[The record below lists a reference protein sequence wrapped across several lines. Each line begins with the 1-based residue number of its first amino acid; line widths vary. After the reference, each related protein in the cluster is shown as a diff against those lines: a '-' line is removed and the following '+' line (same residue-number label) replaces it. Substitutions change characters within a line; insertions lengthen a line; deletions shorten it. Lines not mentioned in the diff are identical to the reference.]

1 MSSRLRAG
9 LAAAGASLALIAG
22 ALAGTAGAAADNESC
37 RPDGLYTTPGL
48 NVPFC
53 QVYDEAGREKMGA
66 DHPRRI
72 IGYFTSWRTG
82 KNGQPSYLAKDIPW
96 NKITHINY
104 AFAHVGSD
112 NRISVGPD
120 SPTNAAT
127 GMEWPGIDTL
137 DPALPYKGH
146 FNLLNKYKKA
156 NPDVKT
162 LISVGGWAETGG
174 YFDPSGARQ
183 PSGGF
188 YTMTTNADGSTNTA
202 GINAFADSS
211 VDFIRKYGFNGVDVD
226 YEYPTSMKD
235 AGHPLDWQ
243 VGNAR
248 RASLMKN
255 YAILMKTLRDK
266 LNAASVADGKY
277 YMLTVAAPSSGY
289 LLRGMETFQV
299 TQYLDYLNIMSY
311 DLHGSWNEF
320 VGPNAALYD
329 DGKDAEL
336 AKWNVYNT
344 AAYGGIGYLNTD
356 WAYHYFRGAMQAGR
370 INIGVPYY
378 TRGWRNVT
386 GGTNG
391 LWGTAKS
398 TGGCPIGLT
407 TCGDGARGID
417 NLWHDKENNTEVS
430 GGGNPLWHAKNL
442 QDGRVGSYGPA
453 YGLNPA
459 NPEHTLTGTYTRH
472 YDSTLVAPWLWNST
486 KKVFLSTEDDQ
497 SIGVKTNYVKD
508 RGIGGLMIW
517 ELAGDYAWDAA
528 KGEWF
533 MGNTLTSQMYDTLKT
548 AAPYGAT
555 RAKVNVPNEKL
566 DMNVEIGGFPIG
578 DNNYPITG
586 KLKITNKS
594 TITIPGG
601 AEFQWDYASSAPGTA
616 RDQSGFG
623 VTVISNEHGT
633 GNNIGGL
640 KGDFNRI
647 SFKLRANEPLAPGAS
662 LNMDYIYYLPAPS
675 PANFTVSFG
684 GKTYGLTVDHARGG
698 TIVNPT
704 ATPTATPTVD
714 PGGCV
719 APPWSPT
726 QIYHGGNKVSHNG
739 RQWEARWWTQNNEPG
754 TNDVWKDLG
763 ACTTPTSTPTI
774 TPTVTPTPT
783 PTPTITPTVDPT
795 PTPTPTPTVT
805 PTGTSPAWKA
815 GTAYTTGTRVSYAGV
830 EYECRQPHTALAG
843 WEPPNV
849 ASLWLRLS

>member
-9 LAAAGASLALIAG
+9 LAAAGAALALIAG
-22 ALAGTAGAAADNESC
+22 ALAGTAAAASADETC

-66 DHPRRI
+66 GHPRRI
-72 IGYFTSWRTG
+72 IGYFTGWRTG

-96 NKITHINY
+96 GKITHINY
-104 AFAHVGSD
+104 AFAHVGQD
-112 NRISVGPD
+112 NRISVGADGPD
-120 SPTNAAT
+120 NAAT

-156 NPDVKT
+156 NPDAKT

-174 YFDPSGARQ
+174 YFDASGARK

-188 YTMTTNADGSTNTA
+188 YTMTTNADGSANTA

-211 VDFIRKYGFNGVDVD
+211 VEFVRKYGFNGVDLD

-243 VGNAR
+243 VANAR

-255 YAILMKTLRDK
+255 YAVLMKTMRDK
-266 LNAASVADGKY
+266 LNAASVADGRY
-277 YMLTVAAPSSGY
+277 YMLTIAAPSSGY

-299 TQYLDYLNIMSY
+299 TQYLDYVNIMSY
-311 DLHGSWNEF
+311 DLHGAWNEF

-344 AAYGGIGYLNTD
+344 EAYGGLGYLNTD

-386 GGTNG
+386 GGVNG

-398 TGGCPIGLT
+398 TSGCPTGLT
-407 TCGDGARGID
+407 SCGDGARGID
-417 NLWHDKENNTEVS
+417 NLWHDEENNTEVS

-442 QDGRVGSYGPA
+442 ADGRVGSYGPA
-453 YGLNPA
+453 YGLDPA
-459 NPEHTLTGTYTRH
+459 DPEDRLTGTYTRN

-497 SIGVKTNYVKD
+497 SIGVKTGYVKD

-517 ELAGDYAWDAA
+517 ELAGDYGWDAA

-533 MGNTLTSQMYDTLKT
+533 MGNTLTGQMYEALKT

-566 DMNVEIGGFPIG
+566 DVGVEIGGFPVG
-578 DNNYPITG
+578 DSNYPITG
-586 KLKITNKS
+586 KLKITNRS
-594 TITIPGG
+594 ATTIPGG
-601 AEFQWDYASSAPGTA
+601 AEFQWDYASSAPKNA
-616 RDQSGFG
+616 KDQSGFG
-623 VTVISNEHGT
+623 VTVISSEHGA

-662 LNMDYIYYLPAPS
+662 LNMDYVYYLPAPA

-684 GKTYGLTVDHARGG
+684 GRTYGLTADHARGG
-698 TIVNPT
+698 VIVNPT
-704 ATPTATPTVD
+704 PTTDPTGG
-714 PGGCV
+714 PGGDCS
-719 APPWSPT
+719 APAWSAT
-726 QIYHGGNKVSHNG
+726 QVYTGGNKVSHKG

-754 TNDVWKDLG
+754 ANDVWKDLG
-763 ACTTPTSTPTI
+763 ACAGATPSPTATPTPTT

-783 PTPTITPTVDPT
+783 PTVTPTV
-795 PTPTPTPTVT
+795 TPTPTPTVT
-805 PTGTSPAWKA
+805 PTGAYPAWKA
-815 GTAYTTGTRVSYAGV
+815 GTAYTTGTRVSHSGAD
-830 EYECRQPHTALAG
+830 YECRQPHTASAG
-843 WEPPNV
+843 WEPSNV
-849 ASLWLRLS
+849 PALWLRLS